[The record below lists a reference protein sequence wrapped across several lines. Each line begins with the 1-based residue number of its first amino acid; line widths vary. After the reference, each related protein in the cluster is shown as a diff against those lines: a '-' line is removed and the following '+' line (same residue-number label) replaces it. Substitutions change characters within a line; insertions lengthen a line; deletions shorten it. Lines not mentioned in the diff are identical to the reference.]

1 MSSNTGGACA
11 ESEPF
16 ALQVI
21 GKSMEPEFP
30 EGCIIVSEPNA
41 VVVDG
46 CYVIAMHQGE
56 YYFRQLHIDKANDKW
71 TLSAL
76 QGNEPTIELSGPD
89 DIRARVVQST
99 MGRRKTRKSYV

>member
-1 MSSNTGGACA
+1 MSNTGGACA

-41 VVVDG
+41 VLIDG
-46 CYVIAMHQGE
+46 CYVIAKHQGE
-56 YYFRQLHIDKANDKW
+56 YYFRQLNIDAKTDKL
-71 TLSAL
+71 TLTAL
-76 QGNEPTIELSGPD
+76 QAGEPVLELESRD
-89 DIRARVVQST
+89 DIRARVVQKT

>member
-1 MSSNTGGACA
+1 MSNSGGACA

-41 VVVDG
+41 VLVDG
-46 CYVIAMHQGE
+46 CYVIAKHEGE
-56 YYFRQLHIDKANDKW
+56 YYFRQLHIDAETDEL
-71 TLSAL
+71 TLTAL
-76 QGNEPTIELSGPD
+76 QEGEPVLTLQSRD
-89 DIRARVVQST
+89 DIRARVVQRT
-99 MGRRKTRKSYV
+99 TGRRKTRKRYV